1 MKFGLLYET
10 QRPYQDNQVD
20 ENRLYKET
28 LEQCVLA
35 DEIGLDSVWF
45 VEHHFLTGF
54 SASPCPEVIF
64 GALSQITKKIRIGFG
79 VSILPYHHPVR
90 VAERVAM
97 VDQLSDGRVEFGTGR
112 SNAYEQ
118 TGLGVDP

>member
-1 MKFGLLYET
+1 MKFGLLFET
-10 QRPYQDNQVD
+10 QRPYKDNQVD

-28 LEQCVLA
+28 LQQCVLA

-79 VSILPYHHPVR
+79 VSILPTITR
-90 VAERVAM
+90 C
-97 VDQLSDGRVEFGTGR
+97 G
-112 SNAYEQ
+112 
-118 TGLGVDP
+118 